1 MTTLVVN
8 DREVESIISQY
19 GKEMI
24 IDYIKTFTP
33 KSRVKQVD
41 DLDLR
46 LKALKIVN
54 PDGGKK
60 LEEAFDFLNKEFQEL
75 GSVDYKQARD
85 EYLTN
90 KYAL

>member
-24 IDYIKTFTP
+24 IEYIKTFTP

-41 DLDLR
+41 DLDSRLR
-46 LKALKIVN
+46 ALKVVN

>member
-24 IDYIKTFTP
+24 IEYIKTFTP

-41 DLDLR
+41 DLDSRLR
-46 LKALKIVN
+46 ALKPV
-54 PDGGKK
+54 
-60 LEEAFDFLNKEFQEL
+60 NKEGGEKLRNAFSSLNSKLVSLQHIDIEHE
-75 GSVDYKQARD
+75 KQAYFD
-85 EYLTN
+85 K
-90 KYAL
+90 KYSL

>member
-1 MTTLVVN
+1 MTTLLVN
-8 DREVESIISQY
+8 DKEAESIITQY

-24 IDYIKTFTP
+24 IDYIKTFKP
-33 KSRVKQVD
+33 RIRVKQVD

-46 LKALKIVN
+46 LKALKVVN

-90 KYAL
+90 KYAV

>member
-8 DREVESIISQY
+8 DREAESIITQY
-19 GKEMI
+19 GKDMI
-24 IDYIKTFTP
+24 IEYIKTFTP
-33 KSRVKQVD
+33 KTKVKQVD
-41 DLDLR
+41 DLDSR

-54 PDGGKK
+54 PDGAKK

-75 GSVDYKQARD
+75 GSIDYKQARD